1 VWVEPLEWNS
11 EKRACPIAQ
20 LDVAATNY
28 LDEVKVSGNRAV
40 FVTKLPCWSTV
51 FFHDLNMLTI

>member
-11 EKRACPIAQ
+11 EKGPCPIAQ

-51 FFHDLNMLTI
+51 FLS